1 MQKLSDTQLVIV
13 AAACHRA
20 DRNLLPLPV
29 NLKGGAAQKV
39 VASLLAKGLAEEQP
53 AAAAGAP
60 AWREGEDGQ
69 RFTLLATDAAF
80 EALGIEPEIKEA
92 GPIEQQDD
100 NAAADEQTEPAPEP
114 EPSRAQD
121 SCRDQAGRPRGNAA
135 PARRRQPRRDRR
147 GDRMAGP
154 HRPWRDRRRAQ
165 EEARPYRHVR
175 KGRRQGTGLQ
185 GRELTS

>member
-114 EPSRAQD
+114 EPVALKTRAGTK
-121 SCRDQAGRPRGNAA
+121 QADLVAMLRRPEGASLDEIVAATGWRAHTVRGAIAGALKKKLGLTVTSEKVDGRGRV
-135 PARRRQPRRDRR
+135 
-147 GDRMAGP
+147 
-154 HRPWRDRRRAQ
+154 
-165 EEARPYRHVR
+165 YRVA
-175 KGRRQGTGLQ
+175 
-185 GRELTS
+185 S